1 MTESDNVENSK
12 HFTVLEEIIS
22 KHQRYIFN
30 LAFRLCSNTED
41 ADDLTQ
47 ETFLKAIEN
56 YDKFRGEANVRTWT
70 YTSYNL

>member
-41 ADDLTQ
+41 DDG
-47 ETFLKAIEN
+47 N
-56 YDKFRGEANVRTWT
+56 
-70 YTSYNL
+70 